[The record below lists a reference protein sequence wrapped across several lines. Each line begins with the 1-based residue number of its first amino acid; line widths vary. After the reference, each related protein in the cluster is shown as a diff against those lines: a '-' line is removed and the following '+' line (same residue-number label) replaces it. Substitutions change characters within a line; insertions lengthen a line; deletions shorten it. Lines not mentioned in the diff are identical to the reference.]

1 MKCRKYY
8 FYFSAEGPSAL
19 KRLMAHLQ
27 LLSPNQLSI
36 IKVELKS
43 SKPTNISQLTSTS
56 SSTSSSS
63 SSGSGSNRVN
73 NTNNSDISSSNISSS
88 SSNISCISR
97 SSREQMLPE
106 IKCNQVFLLYSKVFY
121 LILF

>member
-1 MKCRKYY
+1 
-8 FYFSAEGPSAL
+8 
-19 KRLMAHLQ
+19 MAHLQ

-63 SSGSGSNRVN
+63 SSSGGGGSSNRVN

-106 IKCNQVFLLYSKVFY
+106 VKCNQVFLLYLESFY